1 MAKGRTAEGAGA
13 VRCPEEPAAGCA
25 GCVYYGGMVTD
36 YGSGTVRGY
45 CLMCRTFV
53 PEDGECWVVRPPLTD
68 DDLRDGMPRADDSRV
83 CGCG

>member
-1 MAKGRTAEGAGA
+1 M
-13 VRCPEEPAAGCA
+13 RCPEEPADGCA

-68 DDLRDGMPRADDSRV
+68 DDLMGMWPTDDLKAGGTGHV
-83 CGCG
+83 